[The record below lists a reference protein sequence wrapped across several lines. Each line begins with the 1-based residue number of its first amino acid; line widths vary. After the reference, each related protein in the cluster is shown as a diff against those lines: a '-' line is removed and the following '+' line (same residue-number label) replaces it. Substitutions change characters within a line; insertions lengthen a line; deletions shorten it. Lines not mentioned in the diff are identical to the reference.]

1 MKKVAKTPGTRW
13 LALIAALVISLF
25 LNLGMGSVSLSW
37 SELWADGE
45 RLNSAQY
52 VLLNYRLP
60 KALAAICTGAGL
72 SLCGLLMQTLFRNP
86 LAGPFV
92 LGISS
97 GAGLGA
103 ALLLLGSSALM
114 GTVGAVTPSSGL
126 LILAASIGSLGV
138 LLLVGAMANYV
149 QDTLSLLIVGL
160 MLGSVT
166 TALVGLMSYFSS
178 SEALQQ
184 YIFWSFGSLG
194 GMSWPQVLLL
204 LVFTLIGIV
213 LALAMIKGL
222 DGFLLGE
229 DYAQSMGIS
238 PDRIRLGCIV
248 AAGLLAGS
256 CTAFAGPIAFVG
268 LAVPHIAR
276 QRIQEMGHRHQIPAV
291 LLYGSTIL
299 LLCDSLAQWPG
310 SAHVL
315 PINAITSL
323 LGAPVV
329 IWIVLKQKRLRF

>member
-1 MKKVAKTPGTRW
+1 MSKLNPTFSRW
-13 LALIAALVISLF
+13 SALVLALLISLF
-25 LNLGMGSVSLSW
+25 LNLSMGSVSLSW
-37 SELWADGE
+37 NDLFSGSGSTS
-45 RLNSAQY
+45 SAAY
-52 VLLNYRLP
+52 VLWQYRLP

-103 ALLLLGSSALM
+103 ALLLLGSSALL
-114 GTVGAVTPSSGL
+114 GTVGSVAPSSTL
-126 LILAASIGSLGV
+126 LILAASMGSLAV
-138 LLLVGAMANYV
+138 LFLVGLMAK
-149 QDTLSLLIVGL
+149 QLRDTLSLLIVGL
-160 MLGSVT
+160 MLGSLT
-166 TALVGLMSYFSS
+166 TAVVGVLSYFSS

-184 YIFWSFGSLG
+184 YVYWSFGSLG
-194 GMSWPQVLLL
+194 GMSWSQVGLLAL
-204 LVFTLIGIV
+204 FTLLGI
-213 LALAMIKGL
+213 LIALMMIKGL

-229 DYAQSMGIS
+229 DYAHSMGIS
-238 PDRIRLGCIV
+238 PQKVRMGCIL

-276 QRIQEMGHRHQIPAV
+276 QRISEMRHAQQIPAV
-291 LLYGSTIL
+291 LLYGSVL
-299 LLCDSLAQWPG
+299 MLLCDSLAQWPG

-329 IWIVLKQKRLRF
+329 IWIILKQKKLRF